1 MVEVTVLPNR
11 FRPGIGVAPSRVA
24 QRPWL
29 PQHARLC
36 PVLESA
42 SALGCLVYPPLRLD
56 EGFQV
61 HYTADMK
68 YVFSYFRERKPG
80 QWEDVFQM
88 TFTLAGSGGSS
99 YTMELAVKEDG
110 EGDQGSKPPTDAEID
125 EILTALILPQHFG
138 QPAGAV
144 GLRGSADFRTPEGWD
159 TVYGGLNNHI
169 SPPVLSCLTVR
180 VETDWYAHGTEF
192 RYVLQPGDLLHVSAT
207 QPIGQVFF
215 VPREEITLRD
225 GSKDELAEF
234 SRQWDDFD
242 REKAADQVTAPY
254 GLRYSPLYQKRR
266 QGKARRPDD
275 KTAK

>member
-11 FRPGIGVAPSRVA
+11 FRPGVGPAPGRVA

-56 EGFQV
+56 EAFQILFQ
-61 HYTADMK
+61 DSK
-68 YVFSYFRERKPG
+68 YHFTYLREHDSSGHWDEVFR
-80 QWEDVFQM
+80 M
-88 TFTLAGSGGSS
+88 TFTLAVGGGNS
-99 YTMELAVKEDG
+99 YSMDLAVKDG
-110 EGDQGSKPPTDAEID
+110 VAVSDAEVN
-125 EILTALILPQHFG
+125 EICTALILPQHFG
-138 QPAGAV
+138 QPEGAV
-144 GLRGSADFRTPEGWD
+144 GLRGSVDFRTPAGWD
-159 TVYGGLNNHI
+159 TVYGGVSNHF
-169 SPPVLSCLTVR
+169 SRPMLPCLTVR

-225 GSKDELAEF
+225 GSKEEGAEF
-234 SRQWDDFD
+234 RERWDAF
-242 REKAADQVTAPY
+242 EKEKSGDQLTAPY

-266 QGKARRPDD
+266 QGKPRRPED